1 MVFGLAVGLFFTLPL
16 FTLIFQR
23 LLFEAPM
30 PDGLRPS
37 LLILIAPF
45 AVGFSTYVATTGQVG
60 LFAQTLYFLT
70 LFLVSVLL
78 GLVRNLVRCCP
89 FRVSWWAVSFPLAAT
104 SIATLR
110 FAAAT
115 PGVLWQWIAWVM
127 VGFTT
132 LVITGLLCRTVLG
145 IAGGELRELSR

>member
-1 MVFGLAVGLFFTLPL
+1 
-16 FTLIFQR
+16 
-23 LLFEAPM
+23 M

-89 FRVSWWAVSFPLAAT
+89 FRVSWWAVSFPLASSA
-104 SIATLR
+104 IAALK
-110 FAAAT
+110 FAAFD
-115 PGVLWQWIAWVM
+115 PNW
-127 VGFTT
+127 FTT
-132 LVITGLLCRTVLG
+132 VVAWALLVLATVTIAELLIRTLAG
-145 IAGGELRELSR
+145 IVQGELRTLST